1 MRKNKKNKGVVDT
14 VLNLIIITGCL
25 GIALFATGTV
35 AIMTSNGGSMEPTY
49 MGSVTTFEV
58 GANLFGIERG
68 DIVTATFLI
77 SGEDEKVGKRV
88 IGLPGEHVYWD
99 GSNVYI
105 NGELLIEDSYET
117 NPMGEYT
124 EFERE
129 KSVQLGDDEY
139 FLMGDNRPS
148 SIDSR
153 DLGAIKGSDI
163 KYKTIFTIKR

>member
-14 VLNLIIITGCL
+14 VLNLITITAL
-25 GIALFATGTV
+25 SVIVLFATNV
-35 AIMTSNGGSMEPTY
+35 IAIVPAIGGSMEPTHI
-49 MGSVTTFEV
+49 GNTVSFKV

-117 NPMGEYT
+117 NPMGEYA
-124 EFERE
+124 EFEKKVE
-129 KSVQLGDDEY
+129 IQLGSEEY
-139 FLMGDNRPS
+139 FLMGDNRPRS
-148 SIDSR
+148 GDSR
-153 DLGAIKGSDI
+153 IYGAVNKSDI
-163 KYKTIFTIKR
+163 KYKTIFTIKG